1 MDRAASRLVSLFLGM
16 LLLAPQGNA
25 GAASVY
31 EPPRFEV
38 AAPVTGTPLT
48 FVVYGDTR
56 FSRREKIV
64 NAPARRALV
73 GRIARENPAAILIG
87 GDLVYEGTDPD
98 DYATYES
105 ETLEWAKEKIPVFPA
120 RGNRGV
126 AGCTRGEAGPR
137 LESWWRRGGALA
149 LRPYRWYS
157 VSLGP

>member
-1 MDRAASRLVSLFLGM
+1 M

-25 GAASVY
+25 GAASGD

-38 AAPVTGTPLT
+38 AAPVTGAPLA

-56 FSRREKIV
+56 FSRREKVV

-98 DYATYES
+98 DYATYQS
-105 ETLEWAKEKIPVFPA
+105 ETL
-120 RGNRGV
+120 
-126 AGCTRGEAGPR
+126 
-137 LESWWRRGGALA
+137 
-149 LRPYRWYS
+149 
-157 VSLGP
+157 